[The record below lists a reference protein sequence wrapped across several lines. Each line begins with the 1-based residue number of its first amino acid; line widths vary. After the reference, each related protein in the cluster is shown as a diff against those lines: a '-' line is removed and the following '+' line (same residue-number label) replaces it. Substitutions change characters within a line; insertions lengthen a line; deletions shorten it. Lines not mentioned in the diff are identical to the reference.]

1 MEDRLTVSKHYIRF
15 LKEQGVYRR
24 ALSLHKR
31 NLNGNVKNIFLTYRP
46 ATWVENA
53 SAFCVW
59 SQTSEGDIF
68 WWPISILWQCE
79 CVLNQYD
86 EYNTPDGM
94 VRLIDV
100 YIDFFNRHIG
110 EEITNIPKDTIGK
123 LKNKLRIVRKKMLK
137 MRCDEILF

>member
-53 SAFCVW
+53 SAFCIW
-59 SQTSEGDIF
+59 SKTREGDIF

-94 VRLIDV
+94 RESIDV
-100 YIDFFNRHIG
+100 YIDFFNKHIG

-123 LKNKLRIVRKKMLK
+123 LKNKLIIVRKKMVK

>member
-31 NLNGNVKNIFLTYRP
+31 NLNGNVKKIFLTYRP
-46 ATWVENA
+46 ASWVQNT

-59 SQTSEGDIF
+59 SQTREGDIF

-79 CVLNQYD
+79 CTLEKYD
-86 EYNTPDGM
+86 DYNSPDGM
-94 VRLIDV
+94 VRLIDE
-100 YIDFFNRHIG
+100 YIDFFNKHIG
-110 EEITNIPKDTIGK
+110 EEITNMPKDTIGK
-123 LKNKLRIVRKKMLK
+123 LKNKLMIVRKKMLK
-137 MRCDEILF
+137 MRCDENLF